1 MARGGA
7 RDGQGRCACARRSAC
22 GAGGGAP
29 PTQVDGPAQGPR
41 CARPRAHAPST
52 QRPLPRSAFAVPART
67 ALRACAP
74 LAIFTVPA
82 CSLGRRATAETAS
95 AADARGAGGARAR
108 ASQAGWC
115 LCAASVRRVRVL
127 SCEFTNPHTNTHKH
141 TGPRGGKCPGVGWA
155 GLKPTQPAQRSSTP
169 GSSPAHSSSAAS
181 QLPSERR
188 PGALPPTGAESSGCL
203 RNARHCL
210 RTDGWSVSLCV
221 AACRA

>member
-1 MARGGA
+1 MRGGRGRTPHAGRWSCPRTKVEGALA
-7 RDGQGRCACARRSAC
+7 R
-22 GAGGGAP
+22 AP
-29 PTQVDGPAQGPR
+29 T
-41 CARPRAHAPST
+41 RPAPSA
-52 QRPLPRSAFAVPART
+52 LPCSAFAAPART

-82 CSLGRRATAETAS
+82 CSLLAGARRPRPAS
-95 AADARGAGGARAR
+95 AADARGGCTRAR
-108 ASQAGWC
+108 ESSRLVPLRGV
-115 LCAASVRRVRVL
+115 CAAGTRVL

>member
-1 MARGGA
+1 MNVPPRRCRRGCCPPELPWQA
-7 RDGQGRCACARRSAC
+7 RDG
-22 GAGGGAP
+22 
-29 PTQVDGPAQGPR
+29 
-41 CARPRAHAPST
+41 
-52 QRPLPRSAFAVPART
+52 
-67 ALRACAP
+67 
-74 LAIFTVPA
+74 
-82 CSLGRRATAETAS
+82 AETAS
-95 AADARGAGGARAR
+95 APADAGGRGCTRAR
-108 ASQAGWC
+108 ESSRLVPLRGV
-115 LCAASVRRVRVL
+115 CAAGTRVL

>member
-7 RDGQGRCACARRSAC
+7 RDGQGRCACARRGAC

-29 PTQVDGPAQGPR
+29 PTQVDRPAQGPR
-41 CARPRAHAPST
+41 CARPRAHAPGT
-52 QRPLPRSAFAVPART
+52 QRP
-67 ALRACAP
+67 ALLR
-74 LAIFTVPA
+74 V
-82 CSLGRRATAETAS
+82 R
-95 AADARGAGGARAR
+95 RAR
-108 ASQAGWC
+108 AHRSPRLRAARDIHRARLLPWQARDGRDRKRRGC
-115 LCAASVRRVRVL
+115 AGGRGCTRARESSRLVPLRGVCAAGTRLL
-127 SCEFTNPHTNTHKH
+127 SCEFTNPHANTHKH

-169 GSSPAHSSSAAS
+169 GSSPARSSSAAS

>member
-1 MARGGA
+1 MCAGLLPGA
-7 RDGQGRCACARRSAC
+7 QIAER
-22 GAGGGAP
+22 AGGLSP
-29 PTQVDGPAQGPR
+29 SWPGPR
-41 CARPRAHAPST
+41 CARPRAHAPGT

-74 LAIFTVPA
+74 LAILTVPA

-95 AADARGAGGARAR
+95 AADAGGRGCTRAR
-108 ASQAGWC
+108 ESSRLVPLRGV
-115 LCAASVRRVRVL
+115 CAAGTRLL